1 MVDHSSLSSVLM
13 DKGLAE
19 LGDSLVNFLYSAA
32 KSRVLGKFCGER
44 VSNKVL
50 AEALRRAGLRAELPR
65 RVDVHVRGDAAEA
78 LIAYAWVSNLLR
90 IDEAIDFLASHLERR
105 LGEGEFEA
113 SIIAFSELLKLI
125 WERFK

>member
-1 MVDHSSLSSVLM
+1 MGRYSSLSGVLM

-44 VSNKVL
+44 VSNRIL

-65 RVDVHVRGDAAEA
+65 RVDVQARGDAAEA
-78 LIAYAWVSNLLR
+78 LVAYAWISKIVG
-90 IDEAIDFLASHLERR
+90 IDEAIELLASKLKCM
-105 LGEGEFEA
+105 LDEGEFEA
-113 SIIAFSELLKLI
+113 SINAFAELLKLI

>member
-1 MVDHSSLSSVLM
+1 M

>member
-1 MVDHSSLSSVLM
+1 MVDYSSLSSVLM

-78 LIAYAWVSNLLR
+78 LIAYAWVSNWLR